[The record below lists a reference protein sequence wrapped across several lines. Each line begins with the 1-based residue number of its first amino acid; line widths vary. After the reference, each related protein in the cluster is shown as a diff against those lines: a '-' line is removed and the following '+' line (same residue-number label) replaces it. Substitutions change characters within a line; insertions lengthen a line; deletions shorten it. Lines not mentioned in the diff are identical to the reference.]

1 MNIRDAMDRIVAIQ
15 EAMTISDAPIDVSV
29 KTAWKYVPPQ
39 STLMPEL
46 PAWTNSWTLIRE
58 DRFISM
64 RVQIYTVQM
73 QLFVAKLS
81 AEDDVSFDIAT
92 AFMTSIVDDFD
103 ADVSLNGT
111 VTEARLRGGPDTLA
125 ILDRG
130 GDRFAGLD
138 LFLDLEMKEGKN
150 FA

>member
-1 MNIRDAMDRIVAIQ
+1 MHLL
-15 EAMTISDAPIDVSV
+15 VS
-29 KTAWKYVPPQ
+29 
-39 STLMPEL
+39 
-46 PAWTNSWTLIRE
+46 
-58 DRFISM
+58 
-64 RVQIYTVQM
+64 
-73 QLFVAKLS
+73 KLS
-81 AEDDVSFDIAT
+81 ADDDVSFDIAT